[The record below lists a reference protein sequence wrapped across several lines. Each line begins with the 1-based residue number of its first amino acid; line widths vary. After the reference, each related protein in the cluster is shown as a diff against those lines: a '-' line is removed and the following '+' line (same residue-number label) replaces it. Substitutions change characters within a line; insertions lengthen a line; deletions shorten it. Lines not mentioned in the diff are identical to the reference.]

1 MKPWFL
7 IASLAW
13 SLGCNIPQS
22 PLEPAPD
29 SRVLTA
35 TAAGTSTGTGTPPLE
50 PSPPS
55 DTALGPVTVTRSALY
70 QFQSKIVDD
79 VYELRISTP
88 EDYEDNQEPRPVIY
102 VLDGQWDFT
111 LVSDIVGKLAFDG
124 LIPQAVVVG
133 VTWADTS
140 FQPAQERWRDF
151 APEPRPNAPGS
162 GGAAN
167 FMKVLET
174 EIFPLVEANYRA
186 SADRVLTGGSLG
198 GLFVS
203 YALLERPDLFLG
215 YVASSGATGEAPD
228 YFTRRL
234 AEVTPELLAN
244 ERAYFTAGALY
255 DNEPEV
261 RSFVGALQAI
271 LGDTP
276 KIVLDVVPGVGH
288 TGNEPFAYTRGLL
301 HAFQRPRLA
310 LSEAFL
316 EQYEGAYFEPSIPEL
331 PDLTIEAGDGE
342 LYILEEGESWGLTFY
357 AATETDFYA
366 DGVNVSLSFHLTEDG
381 RQAFA
386 LRIRRDR
393 YEQVRR

>member
-1 MKPWFL
+1 MDRKPWIL

-13 SLGCNIPQS
+13 ASGCNS
-22 PLEPAPD
+22 PELPLGPAPD
-29 SRVLTA
+29 A
-35 TAAGTSTGTGTPPLE
+35 GTPPVE
-50 PSPPS
+50 PPPPS
-55 DTALGPVTVTRSALY
+55 GTSLGPVTVTRSALY
-70 QFQSKIVDD
+70 QLQSKIIDD

-124 LIPQAVVVG
+124 LMPQAVVVG

-140 FQPAQERWRDF
+140 FQPSSERWRDF
-151 APEPRPNAPGS
+151 SPEPRADQPGS

-186 SADRVLTGGSLG
+186 SADRVITGGSLSA
-198 GLFVS
+198 LFVS
-203 YALLERPDLFLG
+203 YTLLERPDLFLG
-215 YVASSGATGEAPD
+215 YIASSVPTGQAPN

-234 AEVTPELLAN
+234 AEATPALLAN
-244 ERAYFTAGALY
+244 ERAYFTAGTPY
-255 DNEPEV
+255 DNELEV
-261 RSFVGALQAI
+261 TSFVNALQAI

-276 KIVLDVVPGVGH
+276 SIVLDIVPGVGH
-288 TGNEPFAYTRGLL
+288 TGNEPFAYTRGLM

-331 PDLTIEAGDGE
+331 PDLTIEAGNGE
-342 LYILEEGESWGLTFY
+342 LYILQDGEAWGLTFY
-357 AATETDFYA
+357 AASETDFYA
-366 DGVNVSLSFHLTEDG
+366 DGVNVSFSFHPTEDG
-381 RQAFA
+381 RQAFT
-386 LRIRRDR
+386 LRIGRDR

>member
-1 MKPWFL
+1 MKPW
-7 IASLAW
+7 IVISSLAW
-13 SLGCNIPQS
+13 SLGCSTPES
-22 PLEPAPD
+22 PVEPTPD
-29 SRVLTA
+29 AGSPPVEPEPP
-35 TAAGTSTGTGTPPLE
+35 AGTS
-50 PSPPS
+50 
-55 DTALGPVTVTRSALY
+55 LGPVTVTRSALY
-70 QFQSKIVDD
+70 RFQSKIVDD

-88 EDYEDNQEPRPVIY
+88 EDYEDNQDLRPVIY

-133 VTWADTS
+133 ITWADSS
-140 FQPAQERWRDF
+140 FQPSLERLRDF
-151 APEPRPNAPGS
+151 APEPRPNVPGS

-174 EIFPLVEANYRA
+174 EIFPLVEASYRA
-186 SADRVLTGGSLG
+186 SADRVITGGSLA

-215 YVASSGATGEAPD
+215 YVASSAATGQAPA

-234 AEVTPELLAN
+234 AEVTPELLAQ

-261 RSFVGALQAI
+261 RSFVGALEAI

-276 KIVLDVVPGVGH
+276 EIAFDVVPGVGH
-288 TGNEPFAYTRGLL
+288 TGNQPFAYTRGLM
-301 HAFQRPRLA
+301 HAFQRPKLA

-331 PDLTIEAGDGE
+331 PDLTIEAADGE
-342 LYILEEGESWGLTFY
+342 LYILQDGQSWGLTFY
-357 AATETDFYA
+357 AASTTDFYA
-366 DGVNVSLSFHLTEDG
+366 EGVNASFSFHQTEDG
-381 RQAFA
+381 RQAFT
-386 LRIRRDR
+386 LRLGRDR

>member
-1 MKPWFL
+1 MKPWVL
-7 IASLAW
+7 LSSLTW
-13 SLGCNIPQS
+13 SLSCIIPES
-22 PLEPAPD
+22 PVQPAPD
-29 SRVLTA
+29 
-35 TAAGTSTGTGTPPLE
+35 AG
-50 PSPPS
+50 SPPVEPQPPS
-55 DTALGPVTVTRSALY
+55 GAPLGPVTVTRSAVHQL
-70 QFQSKIVDD
+70 QSKIVDD

-88 EDYEDNQEPRPVIY
+88 EDYEDNQELRPVIY
-102 VLDGQWDFT
+102 VLDGQWNFT

-124 LIPQAVVVG
+124 LIPQALVVG

-140 FQPAQERWRDF
+140 FQPSQERLRDF
-151 APEPRPNAPGS
+151 TPEPNAGLPGS
-162 GGAAN
+162 GGGAK

-174 EIFPLVEANYRA
+174 EVFPLVEAQYRA
-186 SADRVLTGGSLG
+186 STTRVLTGGSLA

-215 YVASSGATGEAPD
+215 YVASSAATGLAPG

-234 AEVTPELLAN
+234 TEVTPELLAK

-261 RSFVGALQAI
+261 RSFVGALEAI

-276 KIVLDVVPGVGH
+276 EIALDIVPGVGH

-301 HAFQRPRLA
+301 HAFQRPKLA

-331 PDLTIEAGDGE
+331 PDLTIEAGNGE
-342 LYILEEGESWGLTFY
+342 LYILQDGESWGLTFY
-357 AATETDFYA
+357 AASETDFYA
-366 DGVNVSLSFHLTEDG
+366 EGTNVSLSFHETEDG
-381 RQAFA
+381 RQAFT
-386 LRIRRDR
+386 LRIGRDR

>member
-1 MKPWFL
+1 MEVEPD
-7 IASLAW
+7 A
-13 SLGCNIPQS
+13 GPPPVEPQPPS
-22 PLEPAPD
+22 
-29 SRVLTA
+29 
-35 TAAGTSTGTGTPPLE
+35 GTS
-50 PSPPS
+50 
-55 DTALGPVTVTRSALY
+55 LGPVTVARSALY

-88 EDYEDNQEPRPVIY
+88 EDYEDNQELRPVIY

-133 VTWADTS
+133 VTWADAS
-140 FQPAQERWRDF
+140 FQPRSERWRDF
-151 APEPRPNAPGS
+151 APEPRDDVPGS

-167 FMKVLET
+167 FMNVLET
-174 EIFPLVEANYRA
+174 EIFPLVEASYRV
-186 SADRVLTGGSLG
+186 STDRVLTGGSLG

-215 YVASSGATGEAPD
+215 YVASSPSTGLTPD

-234 AEVTPELLAN
+234 AEVTPELLAK

-276 KIVLDVVPGVGH
+276 QVVLDVVPGVGH
-288 TGNEPFAYTRGLL
+288 TGNGPFAYTRGLM

-342 LYILEEGESWGLTFY
+342 LFILENGVSWGLTLY
-357 AATETDFYA
+357 AASPTDFYA
-366 DGVNVSLSFHLTEDG
+366 EGVNVSLSFHQTDDG
-381 RQAFA
+381 RQAFT
-386 LRIRRDR
+386 LRIGRDR

>member
-1 MKPWFL
+1 MKRG
-7 IASLAW
+7 IVISSMAW
-13 SLGCNIPQS
+13 SLSCIS
-22 PLEPAPD
+22 PELPTEPASD
-29 SRVLTA
+29 
-35 TAAGTSTGTGTPPLE
+35 AGIPPVE
-50 PSPPS
+50 PQPAPG
-55 DTALGPVTVTRSALY
+55 TALGPVTVTRSALY
-70 QFQSKIVDD
+70 RFQSQIVDD
-79 VYELRISTP
+79 MYELRISTP

-133 VTWADTS
+133 VTWADAS
-140 FQPAQERWRDF
+140 FQPRLERLRDF
-151 APEPRPNAPGS
+151 SPAPRPGVPES

-167 FMKVLET
+167 FMQVLET
-174 EIFPLVEANYRA
+174 EIVPLVETNYRA

-215 YVASSGATGEAPD
+215 YVASSAPTGYAQE

-244 ERAYFTAGALY
+244 ERAYFAAGALY

-261 RSFVGALQAI
+261 RNFVGALEAI

-276 KIVLDVVPGVGH
+276 EIALDVVPGVGH
-288 TGNEPFAYTRGLL
+288 TGNEPFAYTRGLM

-316 EQYEGAYFEPSIPEL
+316 EGYEGVYFEPSNPEL
-331 PDLTIEAGDGE
+331 PDLTIEAGNGE
-342 LYILEEGESWGLTFY
+342 LYILENGVSWGLTFY
-357 AATETDFYA
+357 AASETDFYTE
-366 DGVNVSLSFHLTEDG
+366 GVNASLSFYETEDG
-381 RQAFA
+381 RPAFT
-386 LRIRRDR
+386 LRLGRDR